1 MMFAKR
7 SLILITLIFA
17 EAGYQNVQAEDQW
30 FCREGASRLLGDV
43 MESCGIGK
51 SPDEGTARKNALD
64 GAFEEFDR
72 ICRESANCRDYEKTV
87 VPMRTECI
95 QGKDQAFTCYRAL
108 DFTVTTQKKEKAFDD
123 KDKKD
128 AVVAAIA
135 ANTDPTDDPNSATAS
150 KASNAANPALAQT
163 TGTPD
168 PDTDD
173 QPVVYRN
180 VRYTVYNPYVYV
192 IGSQPQVVYVRSQLP
207 PQYVPPQAAPP
218 PPPSMPTK
226 RMNGRKHPG
235 NRHPKKFHSQQRNWK
250 RNKFN

>member
-1 MMFAKR
+1 MFAKHF
-7 SLILITLIFA
+7 LILISLMVA
-17 EAGYQNVQAEDQW
+17 VAGVALPNVHAEDQW

-51 SPDEGTARKNALD
+51 SPDEATARKNALD

-135 ANTDPTDDPNSATAS
+135 ANTDATDNPNG
-150 KASNAANPALAQT
+150 ANPALAQT
-163 TGTPD
+163 SGTPG
-168 PDTDD
+168 PDTGD

-180 VRYTVYNPYVYV
+180 VRYGVYNPYVYV

-207 PQYVPPQAAPP
+207 PQYVPPPAAPP
-218 PPPSMPTK
+218 PPPAMPAK
-226 RMNGRKHPG
+226 RMNSRKRQG
-235 NRHPKKFHSQQRNWK
+235 NHHPKKFHFSPKNWK